1 MGQRTF
7 IHNITKGFYNEEIG
21 DAVEKSEKG
30 DVIKF
35 SRAGNALVIDL
46 LTLETSDADSFKEFQ
61 FVKDEFL
68 NRFKEFHEEEF
79 V

>member
-7 IHNITKGFYNEEIG
+7 IHNITKGFYNEELG
-21 DAVEKSEKG
+21 DAVEQSEKG

-46 LTLETSDADSFKEFQ
+46 LTLDGDEFKEFQ

-68 NRFKEFHEEEF
+68 ERFKEFHEENF
-79 V
+79 I

>member
-1 MGQRTF
+1 MAQRTF

-21 DAVEKSEKG
+21 DAVEKSERG
-30 DVIKF
+30 DIIKF

-46 LTLETSDADSFKEFQ
+46 LTLEGDNFKEFQ

-68 NRFKEFHEEEF
+68 KLFKDFHEKEFIKK
-79 V
+79 

>member
-7 IHNITKGFYNEEIG
+7 IHNITKGFYNEELG
-21 DAVEKSEKG
+21 DAVEQSEKG

-46 LTLETSDADSFKEFQ
+46 LTLDVDYFNDFQ
-61 FVKDEFL
+61 FVRYEFL
-68 NRFKEFHEEEF
+68 EKFKEFHEEDF
-79 V
+79 I